1 MNLDEGFDVV
11 SVGSG
16 LGGLSFRSMAGGPQ
30 KGEQGGWSTRLI
42 VAELSQTL
50 RK

>member
-16 LGGLSFRSMAGGPQ
+16 LGGMSSRSMAGGPQ
-30 KGEQGGWSTRLI
+30 KVSKAVGQRG
-42 VAELSQTL
+42 
-50 RK
+50 

>member
-16 LGGLSFRSMAGGPQ
+16 LGGMSFRSMAGGPQ
-30 KGEQGGWSTRLI
+30 KVSKAVGQRG
-42 VAELSQTL
+42 
-50 RK
+50 